1 MLGIID
7 VGGGLRAIYGV
18 GVFDRLMDEGACF
31 DYCGGVSA
39 GSANVIS
46 YIAGQRGRNYRFY
59 TEYSMRKE
67 YISLHNLL
75 KNGSYINLQYAYG
88 TLSRSDGEDPLDY
101 AQIQKSSVLLN
112 VVATNALTGQ
122 AVYFSKQDVAQDQ
135 YDIFMASS
143 ALPVFCKPYFIEG
156 TPYYDGGIS
165 DPIPFEK
172 AFADGCDRVAVILTR
187 PIDYVRDGKRDQ
199 KLSRLIRQKYPH
211 AAKALC
217 DRYQIYNGQVAK
229 LKKLHLEDPNRLL
242 VIAPDDC
249 CGVDTL
255 TREKEHLDQLYQKG
269 YQDAGNILK
278 WL

>member
-7 VGGGLRAIYGV
+7 VGGGLRAFYGV

-31 DYCGGVSA
+31 DYCSGVSA
-39 GSANVIS
+39 GSANVIA

-75 KNGSYINLQYAYG
+75 KSGSYINLQYAYG

-101 AQIQKSSVLLN
+101 AQIQKSPVLLN

-211 AAKALC
+211 SAKALC
-217 DRYQIYNGQVAK
+217 DRYQIYNSQVAK

-269 YQDAGNILK
+269 YQHAGQILK